1 MFIIK
6 IFKNI
11 LTIKIPCY
19 TMLITHI
26 VILCINIKG
35 GIEMKVDRE
44 LLKGS
49 TNLLVL
55 SVLENENMYGY
66 EMIKK
71 IKTKSENLFEF
82 QEGTLYPI
90 LHKLEEKGFISSY
103 WDEVSGKKRK
113 YYSITDEGKKQL
125 KSKKEEWKEFST
137 RVNQVIGGVLFE
149 Y

>member
-1 MFIIK
+1 MFILK

-11 LTIKIPCY
+11 LTMKMPCY
-19 TMLITHI
+19 TMLIIYI

-113 YYSITDEGKKQL
+113 YYSLTNEGKKQL
-125 KSKKEEWKEFST
+125 KSQKEEWKEFST